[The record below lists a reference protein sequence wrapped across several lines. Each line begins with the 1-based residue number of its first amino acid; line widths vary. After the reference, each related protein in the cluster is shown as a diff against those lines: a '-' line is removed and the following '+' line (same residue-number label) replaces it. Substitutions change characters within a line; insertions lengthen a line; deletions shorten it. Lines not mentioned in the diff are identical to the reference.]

1 MLLSI
6 AGEAVLSACE
16 RACSLIDMN
25 AHEGTHP
32 CMGAVDLVP
41 IYPLGEEVGLE
52 DCGKE
57 AQGMWS
63 CMHRRKV
70 KMYSQNAFSLFFFSN
85 VNVSCSCL
93 YVPQLLFSFF
103 FSISNSS
110 DRTSG
115 RYQCFF
121 VWLGRFSSA
130 SRSGSKE
137 EGDWLVQ
144 KGQRY
149 VKHPARCGYTAHK
162 EIRHYR
168 LFFKCAFTI

>member
-70 KMYSQNAFSLFFFSN
+70 KMHYQNINFAKYRNRFIIANSFIIAKNANAAQTALRVILGSA
-85 VNVSCSCL
+85 C
-93 YVPQLLFSFF
+93 QL
-103 FSISNSS
+103 
-110 DRTSG
+110 G
-115 RYQCFF
+115 
-121 VWLGRFSSA
+121 
-130 SRSGSKE
+130 
-137 EGDWLVQ
+137 
-144 KGQRY
+144 
-149 VKHPARCGYTAHK
+149 
-162 EIRHYR
+162 
-168 LFFKCAFTI
+168 TIIIIQI